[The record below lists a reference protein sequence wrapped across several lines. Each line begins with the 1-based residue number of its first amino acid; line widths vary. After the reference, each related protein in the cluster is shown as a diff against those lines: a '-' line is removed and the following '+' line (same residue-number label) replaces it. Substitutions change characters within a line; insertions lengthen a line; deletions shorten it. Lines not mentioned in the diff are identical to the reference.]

1 MLTMVLV
8 TLEKKYLSEDRSRD
22 KEVLTR
28 LPDKILKASK
38 MSKIPSRATTVINAT
53 VSLWPVMIGLPIL
66 YEIWPVSPGTFY
78 FFPVST
84 AHVLVSYEVTEMFEA
99 LPGSCGH
106 IILSM
111 RLQLWK
117 WKVNNLRLTRT
128 SLYSYLNLFMDK
140 FCFEG
145 INMFQ

>member
-1 MLTMVLV
+1 MVLV

-66 YEIWPVSPGTFY
+66 YGIWAVSPGTFY

-84 AHVLVSYEVTEMFEA
+84 AHVLVSYEVTKMFEA
-99 LPGSCGH
+99 IPGSCGH

-111 RLQLWK
+111 RLQLRK

-140 FCFEG
+140 FCF
-145 INMFQ
+145 